1 MSIQQQN
8 FKRISEQTIEES
20 KQRADIVDVI
30 LRNVV
35 LRKRGKDWVDV
46 RPFHQ
51 KKTPSF
57 SARSTKQMY
66 YCFGCSAEVAKGT
79 QP

>member
-1 MSIQQQN
+1 MSIPQQN
-8 FKRISEQTIEES
+8 FKRISEQTIKGSE
-20 KQRADIVDVI
+20 QRADIVDVI

-35 LRKRGKDWVDV
+35 LRKRGKDWMHV
-46 RPFHQ
+46 RPFYQ

-57 SARSTKQMY
+57 SASSTKQMY

-79 QP
+79 QS